1 MCNYVNGNTC
11 RITNQQCPY
20 MFYCNQTGGYKPMNS
35 MPDNCKVITTQLPPD
50 GFYKV
55 VQARKQW
62 LYVRIGTQTI
72 MIENPFNEVPAFVK
86 LDSNHNII
94 ERK

>member
-1 MCNYVNGNTC
+1 MCNYVKENIC
-11 RITNQQCPY
+11 KITNEICPFMY
-20 MFYCNQTGGYKPMNS
+20 YCNKVGAYKPLNS
-35 MPDNCKVITTQLPPD
+35 MPSRCKVVDDQEAPV

-72 MIENPFNEVPAFVK
+72 VIENPFDEVPAFVK
-86 LDSNHNII
+86 LDSNHKII